1 MRGLVARLLALFH
14 RRQLDHELSDEMS
27 THLELSTADHVARG
41 LSPED
46 ARRAA
51 ALEFG
56 GTLQTAEAYRD
67 RQGFPLLDAWWQ
79 DVRHAVRTLGKNPA
93 FTTTAAATLALAI
106 GAQTSVYCL
115 IDTLFLRPPAGVTGP
130 TRLVAISALN
140 RGVPVEDTIR
150 YPDYL
155 YYRDHNTT
163 FTELASHFN
172 SGVALADTERAA
184 ELDAQVVSANYFSV
198 LGVSPQVGRFFLS
211 DEDVAPGRNP
221 VVVLSHPFWQ
231 RRFGADPTCVGTV
244 LKLNGSPFTII
255 GVSPSGF
262 EGAKTGW
269 PVDVFVPNMMAHI
282 ASPGLDM
289 LSRDSARLDLIG
301 QLKPGRT
308 LEEARAE
315 MRGLASQ
322 LEAAHPES
330 RDRAGLSVSSL
341 NGIHPQARPAA
352 VRFAQ
357 LLAATVICLLAI
369 ACANLAGLLLARNT
383 TRHKEIAMRLAL
395 GAGRGRIVRQLLFES
410 VLISACGGV
419 VGLLFASWGNVLL
432 ASYYGTEIG
441 GVRHAYALTIDR
453 SALLLTMA
461 VATTTGIAFGVL
473 PAVIASRTAL
483 IPALK
488 KDAAS
493 QGFRRSRVG
502 AAFLVAQV
510 SISVVLV
517 IGAAL
522 LMHSVRTLRSDPGFD
537 VEHVAYFRMKPRLSG
552 YDQEKASSYFRNL
565 QRHLE
570 SLGEVESV
578 AFTRFPPAL
587 PPGAVPIVPVFLPGH
602 EPSAPD
608 EALRVPQ
615 HLVTPLFFETLCI
628 PIVRGR
634 AFAARDSQSGR
645 QSVVVDQVLAARLWP
660 DTDPIGQTLFVQGRP
675 HEVIGV
681 AQYKGVRPGGV
692 APGASLF
699 RVDWASATGSGRIL
713 VRVKGD
719 ARSMLPLL
727 RQEVVAVD
735 PSVVVNE
742 ALPLSRLIENMYAE
756 VPLAMRVVGYAGGL
770 GLLLAAIGLYGVLAL
785 AVGQRTREIGVRMAL
800 GAHAPAILRLILREG
815 IALALAGLTLGLASA
830 IVLSRLLTRFLYG
843 IRPTDPVTY
852 GVATVLVG
860 GVALAACAI
869 PAWRAARVDPM
880 VALRYE

>member
-1 MRGLVARLLALFH
+1 MPGMIQDLRHGLRSLASH
-14 RRQLDHELSDEMS
+14 P
-27 THLELSTADHVARG
+27 G
-41 LSPED
+41 LTI
-46 ARRAA
+46 AA
-51 ALEFG
+51 ALS
-56 GTLQTAEAYRD
+56 
-67 RQGFPLLDAWWQ
+67 
-79 DVRHAVRTLGKNPA
+79 LG
-93 FTTTAAATLALAI
+93 LAI

-115 IDTLFLRPPAGVTGP
+115 IETLFLRPPAGVTEP
-130 TRLVAISALN
+130 LRLVAVSALN
-140 RGVPVEDTIR
+140 RGIPVEDTIR

-155 YYRDHNTT
+155 YYRDHNTA

-172 SGVALADTERAA
+172 SGVALADTERSAQ
-184 ELDAQVVSANYFSV
+184 LDVQVVSANYFSV
-198 LGVSPQVGRFFLS
+198 LGVSPHVGRFFRT
-211 DEDVAPGRNP
+211 DEDVVPGRNP
-221 VVVLSHPFWQ
+221 VVVLSHSFWQ
-231 RRFGADPTCVGTV
+231 RRFAADPKSVGTV

-262 EGAKTGW
+262 EGAKAGW
-269 PVDVFVPNMMAHI
+269 PVDVFVPNMMAQMT
-282 ASPGLDM
+282 SPDLDM
-289 LSRDSARLDLIG
+289 LSRNSARLDLIG
-301 QLKPGRT
+301 RLKPNRT

-330 RDRAGLSVSSL
+330 RDSSGLSFSSL
-341 NGIHPQARPAA
+341 KGIHPQAQPSAA
-352 VRFAQ
+352 RFAQ
-357 LLAATVICLLAI
+357 LLAATVTCLVVI

-410 VLISACGGV
+410 VLISACGGL

-432 ASYYGTEIG
+432 ANYYGTAID
-441 GVRHAYALTIDR
+441 GVRHSYALTINR
-453 SALLLTMA
+453 AALLLTMA
-461 VATTTGIAFGVL
+461 VATATGIAFGLL

-488 KDAAS
+488 KDADS
-493 QGFRRSRVG
+493 QGFRRSRFG
-502 AAFLVAQV
+502 TAFLVAQV

-522 LMHSVRTLRSDPGFD
+522 LIHSVRTLRSDPGFD
-537 VEHVAYFRMKPRLSG
+537 VEHVAYVRLRPRLSG
-552 YDQEKASSYFRNL
+552 YDQERASRYFRSV
-565 QRHLE
+565 QRHLQ

-578 AFTRFPPAL
+578 AFVRFTPPLQPA
-587 PPGAVPIVPVFLPGH
+587 AVAVFLPGH
-602 EPSAPD
+602 APSAPT
-608 EALRVPQ
+608 EAMRVSQ
-615 HLVTPLFFETLCI
+615 HLVTPGFFETLAI

-634 AFAARDSQSGR
+634 AFDDRDTQSGR

-660 DTDPIGQTLFVQGRP
+660 DVDPIGQTLVVQGCDWPCPRQAWKP
-675 HEVIGV
+675 YEVIGV
-681 AQYKGVRPGGV
+681 AQDKGVRPGGA

-699 RVDWASATGSGRIL
+699 RADWSPATGSGRML

-719 ARSMLPLL
+719 PLTMLPLL
-727 RQEVVAVD
+727 RQEIVAVD
-735 PSVVVNE
+735 PNVPISE
-742 ALPLSRLIENMYAE
+742 ALPLSGLIENMYAE

-770 GLLLAAIGLYGVLAL
+770 GLLLTAIGLYGVLTL

-800 GAHAPAILRLILREG
+800 GARVPSILSLILREG
-815 IALALAGLTLGLASA
+815 IALALTGLALGLASA

-843 IRPTDPVTY
+843 ITPNDPGTY

-860 GVALAACAI
+860 GVALVACAI